1 MKILAP
7 QTLLMTWTY
16 HHNLIWGQH
25 GIATKMVKYFGIAT
39 MQYGT
44 RTQDRTCWLV
54 ANVVTLVSARLILD
68 QTFLAIVSSRDVSCC
83 IAWQLVKLYRQ
94 MCRQMCQR
102 LLCPLVDLFPLRIS
116 QEKRL
121 QSSSQAFLATRLQ
134 ASKVRHTPQHSWV
147 SQFCQMLISG
157 QIPQVSLNWGEPI
170 ICGIKPR
177 WNCSE
182 QNSLAPQKNFYIFML
197 KFSDRLLH
205 VLLVELNN

>member
-25 GIATKMVKYFGIAT
+25 GIATKMVKYFGIASMYT
-39 MQYGT
+39 EP
-44 RTQDRTCWLV
+44 RP
-54 ANVVTLVSARLILD
+54 SARTGLVDLLQTWLHWLILD

-121 QSSSQAFLATRLQ
+121 QSSSQVFLATRLQ
-134 ASKVRHTPQHSWV
+134 DSTVCHTPRHSWV
-147 SQFCQMLISG
+147 SQFWQMLISG
-157 QIPQVSLNWGEPI
+157 
-170 ICGIKPR
+170 
-177 WNCSE
+177 
-182 QNSLAPQKNFYIFML
+182 
-197 KFSDRLLH
+197 
-205 VLLVELNN
+205 